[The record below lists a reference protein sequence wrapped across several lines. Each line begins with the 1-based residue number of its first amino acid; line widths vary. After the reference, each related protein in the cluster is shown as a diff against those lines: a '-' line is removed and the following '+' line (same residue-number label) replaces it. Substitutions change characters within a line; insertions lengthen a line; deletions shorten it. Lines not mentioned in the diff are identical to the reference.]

1 MTSTGNRLIGKITAL
16 QFRLMDKMRDRA
28 AFDVAT
34 EEPTGHD
41 FTGFQEVRQCVLVT
55 YKRSGEPVPSPIN
68 HGVADGKLY
77 VRTDASS
84 FKVKR
89 LRRNPNV
96 VLVPSGFRGKPTGP
110 GVAATGRI
118 LPASETAR
126 AEATIAANWSVPMRV
141 FERGIDHASGLFDL
155 PMAYLEFTPTVRT

>member
-16 QFRLMDKMRDRA
+16 QFRLMDRMRDRR
-28 AFDVAT
+28 AFEVAT
-34 EEPTGHD
+34 QEPTGHD
-41 FTGFQEVRQCVLVT
+41 FSGFQHVRQCVLVT

-68 HGVADGKLY
+68 HGVAAGKLY
-77 VRTDASS
+77 VRTDAAS

-89 LRRNPNV
+89 LRRNPSV

-118 LPASETAR
+118 LPDSETAH
-126 AEATIAANWSVPMRV
+126 ADAVIASNWSVGMRV
-141 FERGIDHASGLFDL
+141 LERGIERASNRFDL
-155 PMAYLEFTPTVRT
+155 PMAYLEFTPTDRT